1 MADAWWKS
9 AVIYQIYPRS
19 FQDSDND
26 GVGDLRGIIAR
37 LSYLAALGIDALWLS
52 PIFPSPMADF
62 GYDVADYVGI
72 DPLFGTLA
80 DFDELL
86 AHAHGLGL
94 KVLLDL
100 VPNHTS
106 DLHPWFLE
114 SRSSRSNSKRDW
126 YLWHDGAANGG
137 PPNNWHSEFGGSAW
151 ELDPGSDQYYY
162 HAFLK
167 QQPDLNWRNR
177 EVRHAI
183 YEAMRFWFARGVDG
197 FRIDVLWHLIKD
209 DQFRDNPANPNFAPG
224 RPPHETLIP
233 LYSTDR
239 PEIAEVL
246 AELRD
251 IADEFSDRLLIGEI
265 YFPLE
270 RLVTYYGRDLR
281 GVHLPFNFSL
291 LSSPWQAGAI
301 ARLIEDYEA
310 TLPAGGWPNWV
321 LGNHDRPHIA
331 GRVGPAQAR
340 IAAMLLL
347 TLCGTPTIYYG
358 DEIGMTQVAIPA
370 NRVQDPFEKNVPGLG
385 IGRDGNRTPM
395 QWDATAHAGFTDIAP
410 WLPLTPDLRERNVAV
425 QCRDP
430 RSIYHLYRRL
440 IALRRSRSATLVE
453 GAYRPIL
460 ARGDLLLF
468 SRESQGER
476 LLIALNLGGLPE
488 AANLADGL
496 AGMILLSSHL
506 DRDGE
511 AIRGRID
518 LRPNEGVI
526 IEGRL
531 AADQIS
537 KAGPPETAV
546 GPLHVSG
553 LA

>member
-1 MADAWWKS
+1 
-9 AVIYQIYPRS
+9 
-19 FQDSDND
+19 
-26 GVGDLRGIIAR
+26 
-37 LSYLAALGIDALWLS
+37 
-52 PIFPSPMADF
+52 
-62 GYDVADYVGI
+62 
-72 DPLFGTLA
+72 
-80 DFDELL
+80 
-86 AHAHGLGL
+86 
-94 KVLLDL
+94 
-100 VPNHTS
+100 
-106 DLHPWFLE
+106 
-114 SRSSRSNSKRDW
+114 
-126 YLWHDGAANGG
+126 
-137 PPNNWHSEFGGSAW
+137 
-151 ELDPGSDQYYY
+151 
-162 HAFLK
+162 
-167 QQPDLNWRNR
+167 
-177 EVRHAI
+177 
-183 YEAMRFWFARGVDG
+183 
-197 FRIDVLWHLIKD
+197 
-209 DQFRDNPANPNFAPG
+209 
-224 RPPHETLIP
+224 
-233 LYSTDR
+233 
-239 PEIAEVL
+239 
-246 AELRD
+246 
-251 IADEFSDRLLIGEI
+251 
-265 YFPLE
+265 
-270 RLVTYYGRDLR
+270 
-281 GVHLPFNFSL
+281 
-291 LSSPWQAGAI
+291 
-301 ARLIEDYEA
+301 
-310 TLPAGGWPNWV
+310 
-321 LGNHDRPHIA
+321 
-331 GRVGPAQAR
+331 
-340 IAAMLLL
+340 
-347 TLCGTPTIYYG
+347 
-358 DEIGMTQVAIPA
+358 
-370 NRVQDPFEKNVPGLG
+370 VQDPFEKNVPGLG